1 MATDKPFYEYAVRF
15 PKPLAKL
22 IQADADEYE
31 AKSLTLKATEKRPD
45 IFLIG
50 QSGNHVILVET
61 QGYDD
66 AYLYHRMIATKM
78 LYCIQFKYT
87 GKMEAVAI
95 FLDESHYRAAELF
108 HQQFDASASLKFSPK
123 TIVFSRIKVDEL
135 KRLGDIH
142 LIPFYPLCD
151 ISPQEVQQQA
161 PDWAETIKAAPDLQD
176 DERKNLLE
184 FLGGFISHRIK
195 TLSKEFLTKLLGGF
209 AMEDTRV
216 GQEIMQLGAQRLLF
230 KLIAARFGQ
239 VPEDI
244 RQKIQMASETEN
256 LERIATALLTI
267 QSVDELKNLVN

>member
-15 PKPLAKL
+15 PKSLAKL
-22 IQADADEYE
+22 IKVETDEYE

-50 QSGNHVILVET
+50 HSGNHVILVET

-66 AYLYHRMIATKM
+66 AYLYHRMIAAKM

-95 FLDESHYRAAELF
+95 FLDESHYHAAELF
-108 HQQFDASASLKFSPK
+108 HQQFDASSSLKFSPK
-123 TIVFSRIKVDEL
+123 TIVFSRIKVEEL
-135 KRLGDIH
+135 SRLGDVH
-142 LIPFYPLCD
+142 LIPFYPLCN
-151 ISPQEVQQQA
+151 ISPQAIQQQA
-161 PDWAETIKAAPDLQD
+161 SVWAETIKAAPDLQD

-184 FLGGFISHRIK
+184 FLGGFIAHRIK
-195 TLSKEFLTKLLGGF
+195 TLSKEVLTKLLGGF
-209 AMEDTRV
+209 AMEDTLV
-216 GQEIMQLGAQRLLF
+216 GQEIMQMGVQRLLF

-244 RQKIQMASETEN
+244 RQKIQKVSETEN